1 MIEKEL
7 TVGQNLKRK
16 REENKIPLEHISE
29 VTRITI
35 PNLQALER
43 DEFQRLPG
51 EFFTRG
57 FLRNYAKVVNLDP
70 DEVITAY
77 RCQTEANRKQVL
89 DESSIS
95 PPSISFL
102 RNIRN
107 HLFDFVSTIMG
118 ATPTFSLHKAILPPK
133 D

>member
-16 REENKIPLEHISE
+16 REENKMPLEHIWE

-70 DEVITAY
+70 NEVIAAY
-77 RCQTEANRKQVL
+77 RCQTGASGKQAL
-89 DESSIS
+89 GESSTP
-95 PPSISFL
+95 PPSISFWK
-102 RNIRN
+102 NVRN
-107 HLFDFVSTIMG
+107 HLLDFVSTIMG
-118 ATPTFSLHKAILPPK
+118 ATPTFSLNKAILPPK
-133 D
+133 H